1 MRFHGTKRFVI
12 LFVILLLLAL
22 QPTVFSAR
30 VGASAQSSPSSAPP
44 LRMTLTAPPNSLNQ
58 LSAVSANTVYLIT
71 QMEYPSGVWPEIL
84 PNGSLD
90 WNHSVMS
97 AITHNQNFTVW
108 QFTLKP
114 NLKWSDGTPI
124 TSSDV
129 LATYGPKFGFNS
141 SYDIWGLGPEVS
153 SEHAVNTTTAE
164 YDLNVTDAH
173 FPEKMTGQVWL
184 DLYPASFVNTKGPS
198 DPNFGTDVAA
208 GPFYVSNYT
217 AGATQMTMLPN
228 QYYPSKP
235 PMSALDISFVES
247 ESLTTGPL
255 LAGSTDL
262 APIEPSNAPSIV
274 GHPGLGIIDEKGR
287 GITDIQYN
295 DTIYPYNMTAFRQA
309 LVYAINQTQYIKLA
323 LNGYGVPAYN
333 AEGAV
338 APNSSIWYNPGV
350 TKYTYDPNKATTL
363 LNGIGIKKG
372 SDGFLQYPNGT
383 DITLNLWSDTDN
395 TADTL
400 GAGVVKND
408 FQALGFKVTLQTTSI
423 ANIVSNYASNVQ
435 GIRSGMILSSIYAL
449 IWGFALL
456 DVEPAW
462 NVYWLPTVPNIHWEY
477 PPSADAQYQ
486 SNLTAWQGTDNVT
499 QEKVY
504 VDNIQSLN
512 SQYLPTIVLAYQDDL
527 WGYSTQT
534 WHNWPVNSAI
544 TFEANTWNFT
554 ALLSLTTS
562 GATSTTS
569 ATIAT
574 STSSGTSLA
583 TSSTTSL
590 PVTTSSSLS
599 VASSS
604 VSSSPALSTTAI
616 AAIAVVIIVVIAA
629 IAVLMRRR

>member
-1 MRFHGTKRFVI
+1 VNSAKLRPFLTVLVI
-12 LFVILLLLAL
+12 LGLGL
-22 QPTVFSAR
+22 QPVMLGSHVS
-30 VGASAQSSPSSAPP
+30 VGSSNPP
-44 LRMTLTAPPNSLNQ
+44 LRMTLVAPPNSLNQ
-58 LSAVSANTVYLIT
+58 LSAVSANTVYLLT

-90 WNHSVMS
+90 WTHSVMS
-97 AITHNQNFTVW
+97 TITHNQNFTVW
-108 QFTLKP
+108 QFSLKP

-124 TSSDV
+124 NSTDI
-129 LATYGPKFGFNS
+129 LTTYGPKFGFNS
-141 SYDIWGLGPEVS
+141 SYDIWGLGPEVQN
-153 SEHAVNTTTAE
+153 EHVVNVTTAE

-184 DLYPASFVNTKGPS
+184 DLYPASFVNTKGVS

-208 GPFYVSNYT
+208 GPFYVSNY
-217 AGATQMTMLPN
+217 ASGSTQMTMLPN
-228 QYYPSKP
+228 QYYPTTP

-274 GHPGLGIIDEKGR
+274 GHQGLGIIDEKGR

-295 DTIYPYNMTAFRQA
+295 DTMYPYNMTAFRQA
-309 LVYAINQTQYIKLA
+309 LVFAINQTQYINLA
-323 LNGYGVPAYN
+323 LNGYGVPAYTG
-333 AEGAV
+333 EGTV

-350 TKYTYDPNKATTL
+350 TKYSFNTTTATAL
-363 LNGIGIKKG
+363 LNSIGIKKG
-372 SDGFLQYPNGT
+372 TDGYMQFPNGT
-383 DITLNLWSDTDN
+383 DITLSLWADTDN

-408 FQALGFKVTLQTTSI
+408 YMALGFKVNLQTTSI
-423 ANIVSNYASNVQ
+423 ANIVSDYGSNVQ
-435 GIRSGMILSSIYAL
+435 GIRSAMILSSIYAP

-462 NVYWLPTVPNIHWEY
+462 NVYWLPTVPNIYWEY

-486 SNLTAWQGTDNVT
+486 SNLSAWKTTDNIT

-512 SQYLPTIVLAYQDDL
+512 SQFLPTIVLAYQDDL
-527 WGYSTQT
+527 WGYNTQV
-534 WHNWPVNSAI
+534 WHNWPTNGAI

-554 ALLSLTTS
+554 ALLSLTPSLSTTTTAGS
-562 GATSTTS
+562 STSTSTGLTS
-569 ATIAT
+569 SLTT
-574 STSSGTSLA
+574 NTSSSTSSGI
-583 TSSTTSL
+583 STL
-590 PVTTSSSLS
+590 E
-599 VASSS
+599 
-604 VSSSPALSTTAI
+604 I
-616 AAIAVVIIVVIAA
+616 AAIAIVVIIVVVGA
-629 IAVLMRRR
+629 ILFLRRR